1 MEWPKEP
8 LDMRRSVG
16 HLCGCTSVDV
26 GPFLTDVL
34 SGATAPTPL
43 ARLGVVVGA
52 SDADAD
58 SIRFR
63 RGCGVCFDVPVFRAL
78 STSRF
83 DTWEQYPPIT

>member
-8 LDMRRSVG
+8 LDMRRRVG

-58 SIRFR
+58 SIRFDSIPSRLR
-63 RGCGVCFDVPVFRAL
+63 RLFRR
-78 STSRF
+78 TCISRAVNLTF
-83 DTWEQYPPIT
+83 